1 MPSNETRP
9 MTTEPA
15 NCPAT
20 SHPTSALATAAV
32 GFICLIGAW
41 IFASFWIGNLWLVF
55 VLVLGGPAALIL
67 NVVAVI
73 VGKIFNGSPLT
84 ITRGWWGLATGVVL
98 LLGYVHSRPHALFE
112 QIVLKPK
119 PPDVRVL
126 EANGIH
132 LFEGG
137 YGFFFEGSPGAM
149 DAIISRHG
157 LVASTNEVQ
166 VPRHLES
173 VLTNLDLKL
182 NWAAATVPSSWRITS
197 NHLDNPRH
205 YLAERRRTNGT
216 VAQVWSL
223 WVDEPRRRAYFT
235 WGHD

>member
-1 MPSNETRP
+1 MQMDEIRA
-9 MTTEPA
+9 MTPEPA
-15 NCPAT
+15 NCVAT
-20 SHPTSALATAAV
+20 SRPTSALTMAAV
-32 GFICLIGAW
+32 GFVCLIAASV
-41 IFASFWIGNLWLVF
+41 FAAAWIGNLWLLA
-55 VLVLGGPAALIL
+55 VLVLVGPAALLL
-67 NVVAVI
+67 NLVAVL
-73 VGKIFNGSPLT
+73 VGKTLKVSSLAA
-84 ITRGWWGLATGVVL
+84 TRCWWGLVTMAVL
-98 LLGYVHSRPHALFE
+98 IFGYVHSRPDALFE
-112 QIVLKPK
+112 VIVLKPK
-119 PPDVRVL
+119 PPEVRVL

-137 YGFFFEGSPGAM
+137 YGFFFEGSPSAM
-149 DAIISRHG
+149 DAIISGHG
-157 LVASTNEVQ
+157 LVASTNEIQ

-182 NWAAATVPSSWRITS
+182 NWAAATGPSFWRITS

-216 VAQVWSL
+216 VAQVGSL

>member
-1 MPSNETRP
+1 MRLNETRP
-9 MTTEPA
+9 MTQEPA
-15 NCPAT
+15 QP
-20 SHPTSALATAAV
+20 PTKPRLASVFSTAAV
-32 GFICLIGAW
+32 GFVCLIAAW
-41 IFASFWIGNLWLVF
+41 TFAAIWIGNLWFVAVLVF
-55 VLVLGGPAALIL
+55 VGPAALLL
-67 NVVAVI
+67 NVLAVLA
-73 VGKIFNGSPLT
+73 GKIFKASPLT
-84 ITRGWWGLATGVVL
+84 VTRCWWGLSTGAVL
-98 LLGYVHSRPHALFE
+98 LLGYFHSRPDALFE
-112 QIVLKPK
+112 QIVLRPK

-137 YGFFFEGSPGAM
+137 YGFFFEGSPSAM
-149 DAIISRHG
+149 DAIIARHG

-173 VLTNLDLKL
+173 ALTNLDLKL
-182 NWAAATVPSSWRITS
+182 NWAAATVPSFWRVTS
-197 NHLDNPRH
+197 NHLDNPKH

-235 WGHD
+235 WAHD

>member
-1 MPSNETRP
+1 

-73 VGKIFNGSPLT
+73 VGKIFKGSPLT

-126 EANGIH
+126 EANCIH

-182 NWAAATVPSSWRITS
+182 NWAAAIVPSSWRITS